1 MLISNFNKK
10 IIIIFLLY
18 LTILSENAYAEE
30 YLDKVSD
37 KIKFPPF
44 NVLDNKEKPLILKFN
59 QDLKKKGFVI
69 NFWATWCVPCKEE
82 LPDLSL
88 LKSKIKKYNIDVFTI
103 SIDKKDIQDQLK
115 FLSNN
120 GASNLDHFFDKE
132 MKIFKALKL
141 RGIPT
146 TIIVDQ
152 NSFII
157 SKHEGILKWGEDEI
171 INKIKSLFY

>member
-10 IIIIFLLY
+10 ILL
-18 LTILSENAYAEE
+18 LLFHLIILSGNVCAVE
-30 YLDKVSD
+30 YLDKIND
-37 KIKFPPF
+37 KIKFPTLK
-44 NVLDNKEKPLILKFN
+44 VLDSNEKPLMLIFN
-59 QDLKKKGFVI
+59 QDLKKKGYVI
-69 NFWATWCVPCKEE
+69 NFWATWCVPCKKE

-88 LKSKIKKYNIDVFTI
+88 LKSRIKKYNLDVLTI
-103 SIDKKDIQDQLK
+103 SIDKKNIKDQLK

-120 GASNLDHFFDKE
+120 GASNLDHFFDRE

-141 RGIPT
+141 RGVPT

-152 NSFII
+152 NSYVI

-171 INKIKSLFY
+171 INKIKNLFY